1 VVAAAALGSSESDDF
16 SPALTNT
23 PNEKQH
29 RKEDDATTFGVA
41 TTPSSPNASSDVE
54 VLSTPHTFSSSH
66 AEQSVD
72 GVRVAVRRSDF
83 EHYFG
88 EEEIG
93 DPYEELGDDDVRI
106 FALEKM
112 VQSRKPYSKV
122 DKQKIFKDLLQL
134 NKSTLLGSSPPK
146 LIVDSFDMWSAN
158 SKTAYKS
165 WEIPTVVGP
174 MYDLGEYLHGRQ
186 AEGKLRSKAVA
197 LESFIVMYKHF
208 HNVAKQEIAATKA
221 KNKKIL
227 SQASGGTKK
236 SKKGNL
242 IPKHIDPVKAK
253 RCSEFELC
261 PECGC
266 EGTIVEI
273 YSEAELSDKQK
284 LADADFAK
292 RKEKN
297 VNARKQTV
305 QQEYACM
312 CPRSRTWHGD
322 WEHSS
327 CLACRKRGKHD
338 PECKNCN
345 CNCTDETIE

>member
-1 VVAAAALGSSESDDF
+1 MKTRYRGKKKSVVAAAALDSSGSESVDF
-16 SPALTNT
+16 SPVPTNT

-29 RKEDDATTFGVA
+29 PKEDDATSFGVA

-66 AEQSVD
+66 AEQSVG
-72 GVRVAVRRSDF
+72 GVQVAVRRSDF

-93 DPYEELGDDDVRI
+93 DPYEDLGDDDVRI

-146 LIVDSFDMWSAN
+146 LIIDTFDMWSAN
-158 SKTAYKS
+158 SKTYKS

-208 HNVAKQEIAATKA
+208 
-221 KNKKIL
+221 L
-227 SQASGGTKK
+227 
-236 SKKGNL
+236 
-242 IPKHIDPVKAK
+242 
-253 RCSEFELC
+253 
-261 PECGC
+261 
-266 EGTIVEI
+266 
-273 YSEAELSDKQK
+273 
-284 LADADFAK
+284 
-292 RKEKN
+292 
-297 VNARKQTV
+297 
-305 QQEYACM
+305 
-312 CPRSRTWHGD
+312 
-322 WEHSS
+322 
-327 CLACRKRGKHD
+327 
-338 PECKNCN
+338 
-345 CNCTDETIE
+345 